1 MATILLQAAGAFLGG
16 MLGPIGSAIG
26 TAAGALAGYAID
38 RALIE
43 GTRRIEGPRMSG
55 PRPFTAEEGNSLP
68 RVYGTARIGG
78 TLIWATRFKETRRT
92 RRQGKLGPK
101 LTEYSYYA
109 NAAFALCE
117 GEIAGV
123 RRVWADGRE
132 IDRDTIELRIHRGTE
147 DQTVDPLIAAKQG
160 AANTPA
166 YRGVAYVVVENLD
179 IGEFGNRIPQ
189 MQFEVMR
196 PVGELYGRIRAVS
209 LIPGATEYGLSTRL
223 VSRKKRPGETDAIN
237 RHVIYAGTDIAA
249 SLDELQVLCPNLEHV
264 ALVVAWFGD
273 DLRAGHCRLRPG
285 VTSSSP
291 SGLSVAWSAAG
302 IDRPDALVVSK
313 HDGEAAYG
321 GTPSDR
327 SVLEAMA
334 EIRARGL
341 KVTLY
346 PFVMMDIAAGNALP
360 DPYGQPSQ
368 PPYPWRGRITC
379 MPAPML
385 PGSADRTAA
394 ARSQVDA
401 FCGQATVG
409 HFDPGTHT
417 VEFSGNPTD
426 WGYRRFILH
435 YAHLAVLAGGVDA
448 FLLGSELRGL
458 TTLRDGSEA
467 FPFVEELCTLAAD
480 VRTIVGPGCKITYGA
495 DWSEYF
501 GYHPSDGSGDVYF
514 HLDALWA
521 HPAVD
526 AVGIDNYMPLSDWRD
541 VDYVGGN
548 PDGFA
553 SPYDPAGL
561 SASIE
566 GGEGFDWYY
575 PDFTARLQRSRRAI
589 TDGAYGKAW
598 VFRYKDLSGWW
609 SNRHFDRRGGVEL
622 ADPTAWVPCSK
633 PIWFTEIGCPAVDK
647 GPNQPNMF
655 PDVKSSENGVPYF
668 SVGGRSDIAQRRLLE
683 AHARH
688 WEPVVD
694 DVQRNPQSP
703 LYGGRMVDVSRS
715 YVWAWDARPY
725 PAFPLQATAWSDGS
739 AWHRGHWLNGR
750 LSGPSVADLVNAI
763 LADHGLP
770 VADVDGVDDT
780 LAGYVLSEPTSA
792 RAALEPLVDLYG
804 LSVIQQAGRLVFRR
818 STASSDQA
826 LVLTELAIEGDSHAP
841 EIIRAPSHDI
851 PAELVLGFRD
861 PVTDYQASAVRS
873 RQFGASGSRQHTISF
888 PGVLEAGQARALAQ
902 DWMRRRWGER
912 EQLNFAVA
920 EPRADVE
927 PGTIVKVPASGSNSE
942 FLVTEI
948 EQGLVRRVAA
958 RQLNR
963 TVPAAWRSS
972 YAGVEP
978 APSAVAGQPHAVFLD
993 LPMMGSSSAPPHEQ
1007 FRVAAIQTP
1016 WRSQAL
1022 LVSPEDTGFVLR
1034 GSVVRRAE
1042 MGVLGTAM
1050 PPGVV
1055 GRIDR
1060 AASMTVELYEG
1071 ELASVSRAQL
1081 LNGANLAAIRS
1092 ANGEW
1097 ELVQFET
1104 AAETTPGMWRL
1115 AGLLRGQLGT
1125 GDANAAGAA
1134 AGAAFVVIDEAVVPA
1149 GLLPAEAGLRLNWR
1163 VGPLGADFAGGN
1175 YSAHS
1180 EIGGRRALLPLSP
1193 VHVRAKR
1200 TAGGDLAVAW
1210 VRRGRM
1216 DADSWDAG
1224 EIPLGEEREEYRI
1237 DVASVDGSIVRS
1249 TNVSGPVW
1257 TYAAA
1262 EIVADF
1268 GTPPTALDVTVRQ
1281 FSVAAGWGLP
1291 ATRRLALA

>member
-196 PVGELYGRIRAVS
+196 PVGELCGRIRAVS

-249 SLDELQVLCPNLEHV
+249 SLDELQMLCPNLEHV
-264 ALVVAWFGD
+264 ALVLAWFGD

-327 SVLEAMA
+327 SVLEAIA

-501 GYHPSDGSGDVYF
+501 GYHPSDGSDDVYF
-514 HLDALWA
+514 HLDPLWA
-521 HPAVD
+521 HPAID

-541 VDYVGGN
+541 VDYAGGN

-561 SASIE
+561 SASIG

-668 SVGGRSDIAQRRLLE
+668 SAGGRSDIAQRRLLE
-683 AHARH
+683 AHARY
-688 WEPVVD
+688 WEPAVD

-770 VADVDGVDDT
+770 AADVDGVDDT
-780 LAGYVLSEPTSA
+780 LAGYVLSDPTSA

-818 STASSDQA
+818 ATASSDQA
-826 LVLTELAIEGDSHAP
+826 LVLTELAIEGDSRAP
-841 EIIRAPSHDI
+841 EIIRAPSHEI

-1060 AASMTVELYEG
+1060 AAGMTVELYEG

-1104 AAETTPGMWRL
+1104 AAETAPGMWRL

-1125 GDANAAGAA
+1125 GDANASGAV
-1134 AGAAFVVIDEAVVPA
+1134 AGAAFVVIDEAVVAA

-1249 TNVSGPVW
+1249 TNVSGPGW